1 MSPAKGSP
9 WGTRPTKSAHSTGG
23 GINYSPTVNAC
34 HIDDH
39 STESNSDSG
48 HGTVEQNWYTF
59 RQSHINVLC
68 SIQRE

>member
-1 MSPAKGSP
+1 MNCKRLG
-9 WGTRPTKSAHSTGG
+9 
-23 GINYSPTVNAC
+23 
-34 HIDDH
+34 H

-68 SIQRE
+68 SIQREEFENNNFMKGE